1 VDEGDRQSGAAPEGT
16 GRPRVVALGGGHGL
30 AVTLSAVCRY
40 AGRVTAVVSAADDGG
55 SSGRL
60 RTWWEGPAPGD
71 VRRCLLALAGS
82 GPREKVWADAL
93 DYRFS
98 DRSGELAG
106 HSLGNLVLV
115 ALSQTTGD
123 FVAAT
128 AELAH
133 LLGVTARI
141 LPATSEAVELCA
153 EIGGGEVAG
162 QANVAHSVAPIRR
175 VWLRPPDPAAPAEV
189 LAAIASADQ
198 VVLGPGSLFTSVL
211 AVCAVPGIRQALA
224 ERDGGRVYV
233 CNLRPQDP
241 ETAGYDADAHLA
253 ALAAHG
259 VAIDAILCDQS
270 TTVGVPGPAAALG
283 AEPGP
288 RAVRVVAAP
297 VAGPSGHSH
306 DPALLADVLARLARS
321 DDLRPV

>member
-1 VDEGDRQSGAAPEGT
+1 
-16 GRPRVVALGGGHGL
+16 
-30 AVTLSAVCRY
+30 
-40 AGRVTAVVSAADDGG
+40 
-55 SSGRL
+55 
-60 RTWWEGPAPGD
+60 
-71 VRRCLLALAGS
+71 LLALAGS

-115 ALSQTTGD
+115 ALSQTMGD
-123 FVAAT
+123 FVTAT

-141 LPATSEAVELCA
+141 LPATSEAVALCA
-153 EIGGGEVAG
+153 EIEGGGVTEVDG
-162 QANVAHSVAPIRR
+162 QANVAHSAAPIRR
-175 VWLRPPDPAAPAEV
+175 VWLRPPDPMAPAEV

-259 VAIDAILCDQS
+259 VAIDAILCDPS
-270 TTVGVPGPAAALG
+270 TTVGVPGPAAGG

-306 DPALLADVLARLARS
+306 DPALLADVLSRLAS
-321 DDLRPV
+321 PDGAGPG